1 MLTRSSK
8 VLLAAADVC
17 HPTVTNEYEIIGGNV
32 GVKVF
37 RMGTK
42 AGPVDI
48 AKAAVG
54 KAKMEGFDTVL
65 SDTAGSQ
72 VIDTNLMDE
81 LQDIQTSGM
90 CFVFRYVPFLLTFII
105 MHFFLE
111 L

>member
-1 MLTRSSK
+1 MPTRSSK
-8 VLLAAADVC
+8 VLLAAADVYR
-17 HPTVTNEYEIIGGNV
+17 PAVINEYEIIGRNV

-90 CFVFRYVPFLLTFII
+90 CFVFRNVSFLLTFI
-105 MHFFLE
+105 
-111 L
+111 